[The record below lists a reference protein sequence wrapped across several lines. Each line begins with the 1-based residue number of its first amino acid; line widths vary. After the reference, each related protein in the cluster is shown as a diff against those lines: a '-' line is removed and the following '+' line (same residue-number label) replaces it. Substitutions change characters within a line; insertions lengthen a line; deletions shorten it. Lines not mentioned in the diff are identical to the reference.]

1 MNKLKLSL
9 VGCGCISR
17 SHTRAFSE
25 FADRCEIVW
34 AADPDL
40 ERAKERAEAIGCRY
54 TDDYRNTLDDVDAV
68 ILGTP
73 HHLHAPHTIE
83 AAQRGKHILVEKPM
97 ANSLQEADA
106 MIRAADENG
115 VILLVGLCQRYHP
128 LSAKLKE
135 ILDAKTYGKPF
146 LATMWTD
153 GGGPTMTGWFTRKAE
168 TGGGCLHSHGSHY
181 VDLLMWWLG
190 EVADA
195 TCMRNRLM
203 QPEMEAEDTAVM
215 LMRFAGG
222 ALANYTCTW
231 GNPYASSNCA
241 AIIRCEKGQLFLDF
255 KENTLRVTTDAGEEV
270 LLDTPKYF
278 PKIDQAQHFLDC
290 IRDNKRPL
298 TSGREARK
306 CLETILSAYAGDGTM
321 NF

>member
-1 MNKLKLSL
+1 MAKLRLSL

-40 ERAKERAEAIGCRY
+40 ERANERAEAIGCRY
-54 TDDYRNTLDDVDAV
+54 TDDYRNTLDEVDAV

-83 AAQRGKHILVEKPM
+83 
-97 ANSLQEADA
+97 
-106 MIRAADENG
+106 
-115 VILLVGLCQRYHP
+115 
-128 LSAKLKE
+128 
-135 ILDAKTYGKPF
+135 
-146 LATMWTD
+146 
-153 GGGPTMTGWFTRKAE
+153 
-168 TGGGCLHSHGSHY
+168 
-181 VDLLMWWLG
+181 
-190 EVADA
+190 VADA

-203 QPEMEAEDTAVM
+203 RPQLEAEDTAVM

-231 GNPYASSNCA
+231 GNPYASSKCA
-241 AIIRCEKGQLFLDF
+241 AIIRCEKGQLFLSF
-255 KENTLRVTTDAGEEV
+255 KEDTLRVTTDTGEEV
-270 LLDTPKYF
+270 LLETPKYF

-290 IRDNKRPL
+290 IRDKKEPLTGGREGL
-298 TSGREARK
+298 TSGADP
-306 CLETILSAYAGDGTM
+306 SAGIFVAGRAVGRG
-321 NF
+321 